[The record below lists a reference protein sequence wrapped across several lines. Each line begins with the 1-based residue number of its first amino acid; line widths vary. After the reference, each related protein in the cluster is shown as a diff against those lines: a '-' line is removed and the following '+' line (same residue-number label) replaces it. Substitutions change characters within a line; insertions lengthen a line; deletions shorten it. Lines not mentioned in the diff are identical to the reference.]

1 MLMFSA
7 RQYRF
12 PMLAMWL
19 CAATLWAQ
27 SAAGQDQPAP
37 PVTGSGLAAC
47 SEVPR
52 DDALPFLCVPP
63 SLPEGEELS
72 AQLPAQ
78 VPVQVEVA
86 LNLPAGTP
94 LRIVLDQRTRIS
106 HVDELVHGQ
115 VIEAVYAFDQV
126 VIPAGSVATGRVAR
140 IEPVP
145 AKRRVLSY
153 TNGDFSPAHEYEV
166 VFDTVTL
173 PDGKQINIET
183 TASLGAAEVVHLVSH
198 PEEQEKKKNAA
209 ARAID
214 GAEQDAKDT
223 VHQAVYQVRS
233 PGRLE
238 RLKRFLVA
246 RLPYRRQYLE
256 PGTHFN
262 ASLRAPLDFGMTMR
276 TSEQLALLGT
286 APPPESL
293 MHARLLLEVSSAT
306 ATRGVPVVA
315 VLTQPVYSPDRRL
328 ILPAESLLIGE
339 VIQAQPARKLRRNGS
354 LRVIFAHIETAG
366 GKVQPVQG
374 SLEGIEVDRAAH
386 MNLDEEGGAH
396 TTNSKTR
403 YLSTGFAIA
412 MAAVASRPD
421 VERGAADPGGDP
433 LVRAGAG
440 GSGFGLAGGLISF
453 AAKSTPLSIAFSV
466 YGASSS
472 VYANFLARGRE
483 VVFPKDTPLE
493 IGFGAPHPSPQASQ
507 ARR

>member
-1 MLMFSA
+1 MVLA
-7 RQYRF
+7 RQLRF
-12 PMLAMWL
+12 PLLAL
-19 CAATLWAQ
+19 LLLSAAPQAQ
-27 SAAGQDQPAP
+27 SASSQDQLAP
-37 PVTGSGLAAC
+37 PAAGTGVAAC

-52 DDALPFLCVPP
+52 EDALPFLCVP
-63 SLPEGEELS
+63 SSFPENEDR
-72 AQLPAQ
+72 AAR
-78 VPVQVEVA
+78 VPVA

-94 LRIVLDQRTRIS
+94 LRIVLDRRTRIS
-106 HVDELVHGQ
+106 HEGEVVHGQ

-140 IEPVP
+140 IEPVL

-153 TNGDFSPAHEYEV
+153 ANGDLTPFHDYNV

-173 PDGKQINIET
+173 PNGKQITIET

-198 PEEQEKKKNAA
+198 PGKDQEKKKSIA
-209 ARAID
+209 ARVID
-214 GAEQDAKDT
+214 NAEEDAKDT

-238 RLKRFLVA
+238 RLKQFLLA

-262 ASLRAPLDFGMTMR
+262 AALQSQLDFGLTTR
-276 TSEQLALLGT
+276 SAEELALLGT

-306 ATRGVPVVA
+306 ATRGVPVIA
-315 VLTQPVYSPDRRL
+315 VLTEPVYSPDHRL

-354 LRVIFAHIETAG
+354 LRVIFEHIETAG

-374 SLEGIEVDRAAH
+374 SLEGIEVDRAARL
-386 MNLDEEGGAH
+386 NLDEEGGAH

-403 YLSTGFAIA
+403 YLSTGIAIA

-440 GSGFGLAGGLISF
+440 SSGFGFAGGLLSF
-453 AAKSTPLSIAFSV
+453 AAKSTPLSIAFGV

-472 VYANFLARGRE
+472 VYSNFLARGRE

-493 IGFGAPHPSPQASQ
+493 IGFGAPHPSPQA
-507 ARR
+507 ARDRR